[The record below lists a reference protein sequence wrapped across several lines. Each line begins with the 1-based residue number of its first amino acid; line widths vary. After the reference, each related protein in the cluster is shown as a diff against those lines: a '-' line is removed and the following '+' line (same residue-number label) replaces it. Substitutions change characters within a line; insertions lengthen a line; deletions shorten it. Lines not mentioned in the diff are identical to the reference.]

1 MAEFHYAEAPLARRR
16 FCGTLSFLANGF
28 GMGVWSIEIARVQ
41 SVVGASEGD
50 MGLALLVFAIA
61 ALTAMPVAARLATRF
76 PINRVAGLFGIAFA
90 VMLALPGLVSSL
102 TGLCL
107 ALLCLGLAHG
117 SLDVVM
123 NSRASVIEIAYG
135 RPIMSSF
142 HAAWSIGGASGAGL
156 AGLLTGQGLS
166 ATPILL
172 ASAAIAFGVLVVSIG
187 GGQGP
192 IADTAPREA
201 VPGNP
206 LQRLAAVNWR
216 PRLIGLC
223 LIAFFA
229 LLAEGALANWTS
241 IYLEG
246 VLTGLAGGFSLGYL
260 AFSVGMSIGRLSG
273 DRIVNACGRRAVGI
287 GGAAVSALA
296 FAVVLGWPSLVSAG
310 ICFVII
316 GLGMSNVVPITFSTA
331 GRTARSASRGIALA
345 ASAGYTGLLV
355 GPALVGGLADLFTLP
370 LALIALV
377 ASMAAI
383 AVLAAFALDS
393 RARRESGSAPT
404 KDGMIDESMK
414 QNI

>member
-1 MAEFHYAEAPLARRR
+1 MTEVEATAPLTRRR
-16 FCGTLSFLANGF
+16 VCGTLTFLANGF

-41 SVVGASEGD
+41 SVIGASDAEIGF
-50 MGLALLVFAIA
+50 ALLVFAVA
-61 ALTAMPVAARLATRF
+61 ALCAMPVAARLATRF
-76 PINRVAGLFGIAFA
+76 RINRVVGAFGVAFA
-90 VMLALPGLVSSL
+90 VALSFPGWVSGLA
-102 TGLCL
+102 GLCL
-107 ALLCLGLAHG
+107 ALLCLGVAHG

-123 NSRASVIEIAYG
+123 NSRASVIETAYG

-142 HAAWSIGGASGAGL
+142 HAAWSIGGAVGAGT

-166 ATPILL
+166 AATILTASAAVVLGVLL
-172 ASAAIAFGVLVVSIG
+172 ASAA

-192 IADTAPREA
+192 IADAPPPRGL
-201 VPGNP
+201 VPANP
-206 LQRLAAVNWR
+206 LRRLAAVNWS

-229 LLAEGALANWTS
+229 LLTEGALANWTS
-241 IYLEG
+241 IYLKG

-273 DRIVNACGRRAVGI
+273 DRVVAACGRRAVGWS
-287 GGAAVSALA
+287 GAAVSALA
-296 FAVVLGWPSLVSAG
+296 FAVVLWWPSLIAAVV
-310 ICFVII
+310 CFVII

-345 ASAGYTGLLV
+345 ASAGYSGLLV

-370 LALIALV
+370 QALVALV

-383 AVLAAFALDS
+383 AVLATFALE
-393 RARRESGSAPT
+393 R
-404 KDGMIDESMK
+404 
-414 QNI
+414 